1 MSRGHRAKR
10 KIQIGDK
17 KYGNVVISRLINK
30 VMQDGKKSTA
40 EELVYSA
47 LENGAKRVKEEDVN
61 VFFNK
66 AIDNIR
72 PALEIKAR
80 RVGGANYSVPMPV
93 SPRRQETLSVRW
105 VVDSARK
112 KSGKNF
118 DVILMD
124 ELVAAFGG
132 EGEAMKKKMDTE
144 RMAEANKA
152 FAHFRW

>member
-40 EELVYSA
+40 EDLVYSA
-47 LENGAKRVKEEDVN
+47 LENGAKKVKEEDVN
-61 VFFNK
+61 TFFNK

-93 SPRRQETLSVRW
+93 SPRRHETLSVRW

-118 DVILMD
+118 DTILMD

>member
-1 MSRGHRAKR
+1 MRGKRAKR

-47 LENGAKRVKEEDVN
+47 LENGAKKVKEEDIN
-61 VFFNK
+61 TFFNRS
-66 AIDNIR
+66 IDNIR

-93 SPRRQETLSVRW
+93 SPKRQETLAVRW
-105 VVDSARK
+105 IVDSARK

-118 DVILMD
+118 DTILMD
-124 ELVAAFGG
+124 EFVSAFAG
-132 EGEAMKKKMDTE
+132 EGDAIKKKMDTE

>member
-1 MSRGHRAKR
+1 MRGKRAKR

-47 LENGAKRVKEEDVN
+47 LENGAKKVKEEDVN
-61 VFFNK
+61 LFFNR

-93 SPRRQETLSVRW
+93 SPRRQETLAVRW
-105 VVDSARK
+105 IVDSARK

-118 DVILMD
+118 DIILMD
-124 ELVAAFGG
+124 EFVSAFAG
-132 EGEAMKKKMDTE
+132 EGDAIKKKLDTE